1 MSDYTLQYPK
11 FIAEEIGL
19 STNEINALK
28 KKGCPFLGR
37 KTSVAIVRAFL
48 HQTMGAESV
57 LGLPAH
63 HQHSNGSKSD
73 EPTATSGSP
82 TSLHPSR

>member
-1 MSDYTLQYPK
+1 MSDYTLRYPCEM
-11 FIAEEIGL
+11 ADEIGL

-48 HQTMGAESV
+48 HRTMGAES
-57 LGLPAH
+57 LIGLPAH
-63 HQHSNGSKSD
+63 HQHSAASISD
-73 EPTATSGSP
+73 EQAD
-82 TSLHPSR
+82 